1 MPKLNMTVPHHL
13 SQDEALKRIQGLL
26 NNVRTQ
32 FADKISDLH
41 EEWNDNVG
49 TFSFS
54 AMGMPVSGTLIVK
67 PSEVELSGDLPFLAA
82 LYKSK
87 IESTIRQQAETLL
100 S

>member
-49 TFSFS
+49 RFSFS
-54 AMGMPVSGTLIVK
+54 AMGMPVSGTLTVK
-67 PSEVELSGDLPFLAA
+67 PSEVEFSGDLPALAT

>member
-13 SQDEALKRIQGLL
+13 PQDEALKRIQGLL
-26 NNVRTQ
+26 NNVRMQ

-49 TFSFS
+49 RFSFS
-54 AMGMPVSGTLIVK
+54 AMGMPVSGTIKVT

-87 IESTIRQQAETLL
+87 IESTIREQAETLL
-100 S
+100 A

>member
-1 MPKLNMTVPHHL
+1 MPKLSMTVPHHL
-13 SQDEALKRIQGLL
+13 SQDEALKRIRGLL

-32 FADKISDLH
+32 FADKISDLR

-49 TFSFS
+49 RFSFS
-54 AMGMPVSGTLIVK
+54 AMGMPVSGTLTVK
-67 PSEVELSGDLPFLAA
+67 PSEVEFSGDLPALAA
-82 LYKSK
+82 IYKSK

>member
-1 MPKLNMTVPHHL
+1 MPVLNMTVPHRL
-13 SQDEALKRIQGLL
+13 PQDEALKRIQRLL

-54 AMGMPVSGTLIVK
+54 AMGMPVSGTLTVK
-67 PSEVELSGDLPFLAA
+67 PSEVEFSGELPALAA
-82 LYKSK
+82 LYKGTIESK
-87 IESTIRQQAETLL
+87 IREQAETLL
-100 S
+100 A

>member
-13 SQDEALKRIQGLL
+13 SRDEALKRIQGLL

-49 TFSFS
+49 RFSFS
-54 AMGMPVSGTLIVK
+54 AMGMPVSGTLTVK
-67 PSEVELSGDLPFLAA
+67 PSEIELSGDLPALAA

-100 S
+100 A

>member
-1 MPKLNMTVPHHL
+1 MPKLNMTVPHRL
-13 SQDEALKRIQGLL
+13 PQDEALKRIQGLL

-49 TFSFS
+49 RFSFS
-54 AMGMPVSGTLIVK
+54 AMGMPVSGTLTVK
-67 PSEVELSGDLPFLAA
+67 PSEIELSGDLPALAV